1 MFDELNTHDVQ
12 LFYVSLGQAL
22 VKHHDGRLNL
32 FYMLQYN
39 DSRCR
44 IKNDYNLLLHKLD
57 FSSALDLSNTQ
68 VAHHQRL
75 VNIQRNLSN
84 LLDYV
89 RYTLD
94 ELQCNDI
101 KKNSYRH
108 LITLMKRL
116 DRSIETFRKEI
127 SNNLTYLDELTGL
140 LNRSAMEKD
149 LTELIDLNNEQSIIT
164 SLSLIDIDHFKLIN
178 DEYGHAVGD
187 EILESIAD
195 IIQSSLRDTDSAY
208 RYGGEEI
215 LIVLKDSPIDDSVAA
230 MQRLREKISD
240 YVFISYEIELSVTV
254 SIGVTPIKSSDKVSR
269 DTLIRADECLYSA
282 KDNGR
287 NQVVYKI

>member
-12 LFYVSLGQAL
+12 LFYVNFGEAL

-94 ELQCNDI
+94 ELECNDI

-149 LTELIDLNNEQSIIT
+149 LTELIELNNEQPIIT
-164 SLSLIDIDHFKLIN
+164 SLSLIDIDYFKLIN

>member
-1 MFDELNTHDVQ
+1 MFDELNIHDVQ
-12 LFYVSLGQAL
+12 LFYVNLGEAL

>member
-12 LFYVSLGQAL
+12 LFYVNLGEAL

>member
-1 MFDELNTHDVQ
+1 MSLNE
-12 LFYVSLGQAL
+12 VSTN
-22 VKHHDGRLNL
+22 DG
-32 FYMLQYN
+32 
-39 DSRCR
+39 S
-44 IKNDYNLLLHKLD
+44 
-57 FSSALDLSNTQ
+57 
-68 VAHHQRL
+68 
-75 VNIQRNLSN
+75 
-84 LLDYV
+84 
-89 RYTLD
+89 
-94 ELQCNDI
+94 
-101 KKNSYRH
+101 
-108 LITLMKRL
+108 
-116 DRSIETFRKEI
+116 
-127 SNNLTYLDELTGL
+127 
-140 LNRSAMEKD
+140 
-149 LTELIDLNNEQSIIT
+149 
-164 SLSLIDIDHFKLIN
+164 DHN

>member
-1 MFDELNTHDVQ
+1 MFDELNIHDVQ
-12 LFYVSLGQAL
+12 LFYVNLGEAL

-108 LITLMKRL
+108 LITL
-116 DRSIETFRKEI
+116 
-127 SNNLTYLDELTGL
+127 
-140 LNRSAMEKD
+140 NRPEF
-149 LTELIDLNNEQSIIT
+149 I
-164 SLSLIDIDHFKLIN
+164 
-178 DEYGHAVGD
+178 GD
-187 EILESIAD
+187 
-195 IIQSSLRDTDSAY
+195 QF
-208 RYGGEEI
+208 
-215 LIVLKDSPIDDSVAA
+215 V
-230 MQRLREKISD
+230 
-240 YVFISYEIELSVTV
+240 
-254 SIGVTPIKSSDKVSR
+254 
-269 DTLIRADECLYSA
+269 
-282 KDNGR
+282 
-287 NQVVYKI
+287 

>member
-1 MFDELNTHDVQ
+1 MFDELNIHDVQ
-12 LFYVSLGQAL
+12 LFYVNLGEAL

-57 FSSALDLSNTQ
+57 FSNALDLSNTQ

-75 VNIQRNLSN
+75 VNIQINLSN

-149 LTELIDLNNEQSIIT
+149 LTELIDLNNEQPIIT

>member
-1 MFDELNTHDVQ
+1 M
-12 LFYVSLGQAL
+12 
-22 VKHHDGRLNL
+22 
-32 FYMLQYN
+32 
-39 DSRCR
+39 
-44 IKNDYNLLLHKLD
+44 
-57 FSSALDLSNTQ
+57 
-68 VAHHQRL
+68 
-75 VNIQRNLSN
+75 
-84 LLDYV
+84 
-89 RYTLD
+89 
-94 ELQCNDI
+94 
-101 KKNSYRH
+101 
-108 LITLMKRL
+108 
-116 DRSIETFRKEI
+116 SIFKETFRKEV

>member
-1 MFDELNTHDVQ
+1 MFDELNIHDVQ
-12 LFYVSLGQAL
+12 LFYVNLGEAL

-75 VNIQRNLSN
+75 VNIQINLSN

-149 LTELIDLNNEQSIIT
+149 LTELIDLNNEQPIIT
-164 SLSLIDIDHFKLIN
+164 SLSLIDIDNFKLIN

>member
-12 LFYVSLGQAL
+12 LFYVNFGEAL

-44 IKNDYNLLLHKLD
+44 IKNDYNLLLQKLD

-94 ELQCNDI
+94 ELECNDI

-149 LTELIDLNNEQSIIT
+149 LTELIELNNEQPIIT
-164 SLSLIDIDHFKLIN
+164 SLSLIDIDYFKLIN

>member
-75 VNIQRNLSN
+75 VNIQINLSN

-149 LTELIDLNNEQSIIT
+149 LTELIDLNNEQPIIT

>member
-12 LFYVSLGQAL
+12 LFYVNFGEAL

-44 IKNDYNLLLHKLD
+44 KKNDYNLLLQKLD

-94 ELQCNDI
+94 ELECNDI

-149 LTELIDLNNEQSIIT
+149 LTELIELNNEQPIIT
-164 SLSLIDIDHFKLIN
+164 SLSLIDIDYFKLIN

>member
-1 MFDELNTHDVQ
+1 MFDELNIHDVQ
-12 LFYVSLGQAL
+12 LFYVNLGEAL

-57 FSSALDLSNTQ
+57 FSNALDLSNTQ

-75 VNIQRNLSN
+75 VNIQINLSN

-108 LITLMKRL
+108 LITLMKKL

-149 LTELIDLNNEQSIIT
+149 LTELIDLNNEQPIIT

>member
-1 MFDELNTHDVQ
+1 MFDELNIHDVQ
-12 LFYVSLGQAL
+12 LFYVNLGEAL

-149 LTELIDLNNEQSIIT
+149 LTELIELNNEQPIIT

>member
-12 LFYVSLGQAL
+12 LFYVNFGEAL

-39 DSRCR
+39 DLRCR
-44 IKNDYNLLLHKLD
+44 IKNDYNLLLQKLD

-94 ELQCNDI
+94 ELECNDI

-149 LTELIDLNNEQSIIT
+149 LTELIELNNEQPIIT
-164 SLSLIDIDHFKLIN
+164 SLSLIDIDYFKLIN

>member
-1 MFDELNTHDVQ
+1 MFDELNIHDVQ
-12 LFYVSLGQAL
+12 LFYVNLGEAL

-75 VNIQRNLSN
+75 VNIQINLSN

-149 LTELIDLNNEQSIIT
+149 LTELIDLNNEQPIIT

>member
-12 LFYVSLGQAL
+12 LFYVNFGEAL

-44 IKNDYNLLLHKLD
+44 IKNDYNLLLQKLD

-94 ELQCNDI
+94 ELECNDI

-164 SLSLIDIDHFKLIN
+164 SLSLIDIDYFKLIN

>member
-1 MFDELNTHDVQ
+1 MFDELNIHDVQ
-12 LFYVSLGQAL
+12 LFYVNLGEAL

-94 ELQCNDI
+94 ELECNDI

>member
-12 LFYVSLGQAL
+12 LFYVNLGEAL

-75 VNIQRNLSN
+75 VNIQINLSN

-94 ELQCNDI
+94 ELECNDI

>member
-1 MFDELNTHDVQ
+1 MFDELNIHDVQ
-12 LFYVSLGQAL
+12 LFYVNLGEAL

-75 VNIQRNLSN
+75 VNIQINLSN

-101 KKNSYRH
+101 KK
-108 LITLMKRL
+108 
-116 DRSIETFRKEI
+116 
-127 SNNLTYLDELTGL
+127 
-140 LNRSAMEKD
+140 
-149 LTELIDLNNEQSIIT
+149 
-164 SLSLIDIDHFKLIN
+164 
-178 DEYGHAVGD
+178 
-187 EILESIAD
+187 
-195 IIQSSLRDTDSAY
+195 
-208 RYGGEEI
+208 
-215 LIVLKDSPIDDSVAA
+215 IVIV
-230 MQRLREKISD
+230 I
-240 YVFISYEIELSVTV
+240 
-254 SIGVTPIKSSDKVSR
+254 
-269 DTLIRADECLYSA
+269 
-282 KDNGR
+282 
-287 NQVVYKI
+287 

>member
-1 MFDELNTHDVQ
+1 MFDELNIHDVQ
-12 LFYVSLGQAL
+12 LFYVNLGEAL

-75 VNIQRNLSN
+75 VNIQINLSN

>member
-1 MFDELNTHDVQ
+1 MFDELNIHDVQ
-12 LFYVSLGQAL
+12 LFYVNLGEAL

-44 IKNDYNLLLHKLD
+44 IKNDYNLLLQKLD

-94 ELQCNDI
+94 ELECNDI

-149 LTELIDLNNEQSIIT
+149 LTELIELNNEQPIIT
-164 SLSLIDIDHFKLIN
+164 SLSLIDIDYFKLIN

>member
-1 MFDELNTHDVQ
+1 MFDELNIHDVQ
-12 LFYVSLGQAL
+12 LFYVNLGEAL

-75 VNIQRNLSN
+75 VNIQINLSN

-108 LITLMKRL
+108 LITLMKKL

-149 LTELIDLNNEQSIIT
+149 LTELIDLNNEQPIIT

>member
-12 LFYVSLGQAL
+12 LFYVNFGEAL

-44 IKNDYNLLLHKLD
+44 IKNDYNLLLQKLD

-94 ELQCNDI
+94 ELECNDI

-149 LTELIDLNNEQSIIT
+149 LTELIELNNEQPIIT
-164 SLSLIDIDHFKLIN
+164 SLSLIDIDYFKLIN

-269 DTLIRADECLYSA
+269 DTLIRADEWVIPPKNNRC
-282 KDNGR
+282 
-287 NQVVYKI
+287 QT

>member
-1 MFDELNTHDVQ
+1 MFDELNIHDVQ
-12 LFYVSLGQAL
+12 LFYVNLGEAL

-89 RYTLD
+89 RYTLN